1 MRSPQSIP
9 RARIPP
15 IAPPAIAPALEEG
28 VAVVVTVAVAR
39 GVVGAGVA
47 FVGTNTLDVRNS
59 C

>member
-1 MRSPQSIP
+1 M
-9 RARIPP
+9 PP

-47 FVGTNTLDVRNS
+47 FVGTNTLDVRDS